1 MSAGLVFAPAVAPNI
16 TGQQPHMNLMLSL
29 MIESKANHSKKR
41 GEVSGV
47 ASGVSFWF
55 LTSFELS
62 GACFSNCD
70 YHSFIRNSIAHDC
83 IWVLTA
89 EVNDSRNGAAAAA
102 AKFWCI
108 MFWNGRGR
116 PKTRYQMDRTNGI
129 SERLEKWSCGCKTR
143 QRII

>member
-1 MSAGLVFAPAVAPNI
+1 MVWAILLTPFELESRESLLHAPAVAPNI

-47 ASGVSFWF
+47 VSGVSFWF

-89 EVNDSRNGAAAAA
+89 EVNDSR
-102 AKFWCI
+102 
-108 MFWNGRGR
+108 
-116 PKTRYQMDRTNGI
+116 
-129 SERLEKWSCGCKTR
+129 KWSCGCSCKILVHHFLER
-143 QRII
+143 KEPAENQMSNGSHQ